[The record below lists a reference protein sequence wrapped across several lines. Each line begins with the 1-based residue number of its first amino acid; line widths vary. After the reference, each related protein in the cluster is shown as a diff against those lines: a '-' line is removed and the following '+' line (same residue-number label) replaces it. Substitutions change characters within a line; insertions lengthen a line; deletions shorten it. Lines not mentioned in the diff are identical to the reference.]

1 MPSKYGETI
10 TRLSKGVHEYLHDG
24 LRVQQWNA
32 LNGLVQWHCLR
43 LPPLPRQPHA
53 LLSHTCTYGFW
64 TYQWFRVTAMAISI
78 GKADWSES
86 RTWLRIAPRSAM
98 RDLPA
103 VHCGRSDSALV
114 TKAFG
119 MKGGNR
125 TFAESANFTRRS
137 AKADLR
143 HSAMRFSRSGASYSD
158 RYLRDVHEC
167 SPYLGE
173 TNKTLRW
180 VDGASLSSKIN

>member
-1 MPSKYGETI
+1 MLNPDELASGHDLADAIGRGQAINAIQYGETI

-43 LPPLPRQPHA
+43 LPPLPRQAHA

-98 RDLPA
+98 RDFAAVRCERKILGFASPASGKRAGSGHSLHVRHCLRNTLP
-103 VHCGRSDSALV
+103 
-114 TKAFG
+114 
-119 MKGGNR
+119 
-125 TFAESANFTRRS
+125 
-137 AKADLR
+137 
-143 HSAMRFSRSGASYSD
+143 SG
-158 RYLRDVHEC
+158 H
-167 SPYLGE
+167 P
-173 TNKTLRW
+173 
-180 VDGASLSSKIN
+180 